1 MCVEGSHPIFVQLLI
16 KTIKQMTNFEFSHK
30 VNLHYSPLRG
40 YALKLTQDHEDAN
53 DLVQETMLKAF
64 KNKDKFE
71 EGTNLKGWLYTI
83 MKNIFINNYRR
94 MVKGNIFTDD
104 TEGQFYIN
112 QASFTAKNEGE
123 RNLVM
128 KELNTAIDELA
139 ENLKIPF
146 LMSFEGYKY
155 EEIAEQ
161 LDVPLGTVKIR
172 IHVAR
177 QRLME
182 RLKDYGTKHS
192 FVLE

>member
-1 MCVEGSHPIFVQLLI
+1 MCVKGSRPIFVQLLI

-128 KELNTAIDELA
+128 KELNTAIAELA
-139 ENLKIPF
+139 DNLKIPF

-192 FVLE
+192 FVLD

>member
-1 MCVEGSHPIFVQLLI
+1 LLLKIRQPTFVEHLSAKV
-16 KTIKQMTNFEFSHK
+16 KQMTNFEFSHK

-128 KELNTAIDELA
+128 KELNAAIDELA
-139 ENLKIPF
+139 ENLKTPF

-161 LDVPLGTVKIR
+161 LNVPLGTVKIR

-192 FVLE
+192 FILE

>member
-1 MCVEGSHPIFVQLLI
+1 MCVKGSRPIFVQLLI

-128 KELNTAIDELA
+128 KELNTAISELA
-139 ENLKIPF
+139 DNLKIPF

-192 FVLE
+192 FVID

>member
-1 MCVEGSHPIFVQLLI
+1 MCVELRQPIFVQLLI
-16 KTIKQMTNFEFSHK
+16 QKLKQMTNFEFSHK

-112 QASFTAKNEGE
+112 QASFTDKNEGE

-128 KELNTAIDELA
+128 KEINTAIGELA
-139 ENLKIPF
+139 DNLKIPF

>member
-1 MCVEGSHPIFVQLLI
+1 LCVEVGQTIFVQLLI
-16 KTIKQMTNFEFSHK
+16 QKLKQMTNFEFSHK

-112 QASFTAKNEGE
+112 QASFTDKNEGE

-128 KELNTAIDELA
+128 KEINTAIGELA
-139 ENLKIPF
+139 DNLKIPF

>member
-1 MCVEGSHPIFVQLLI
+1 LCVEVRQPIFVQLLI
-16 KTIKQMTNFEFSHK
+16 QKLKQMTNFEFSHK

-112 QASFTAKNEGE
+112 QASFTDKNEGE

-128 KELNTAIDELA
+128 KEINTAIGELA
-139 ENLKIPF
+139 DNLKIPF

>member
-1 MCVEGSHPIFVQLLI
+1 MCVEVRQTIFVQLLI
-16 KTIKQMTNFEFSHK
+16 KKLKQMTNFEFSHK

-112 QASFTAKNEGE
+112 QASFTDKNEGE

-128 KELNTAIDELA
+128 KEINTAIGELA
-139 ENLKIPF
+139 DNLKIPF